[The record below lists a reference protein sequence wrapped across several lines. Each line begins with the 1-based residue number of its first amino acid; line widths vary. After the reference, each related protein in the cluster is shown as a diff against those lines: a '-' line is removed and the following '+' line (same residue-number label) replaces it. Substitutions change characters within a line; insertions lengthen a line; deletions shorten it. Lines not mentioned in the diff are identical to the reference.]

1 MRLPRNAQIWFP
13 GYAKARLRDTFRN
26 AKPERVWFAIGDHF
40 EPYWAHPTDQLAR
53 ERVDQWA
60 RLWPEIS
67 ARHQDSAGHR
77 PKYTFFYPQEEYR
90 EDLLETLAGMT
101 RQGIGDVEIH
111 IHHDGEGQQ
120 NFLDR
125 MSGFIETLHRRHG
138 LLRRHEGRLVF
149 GFIHGNWA
157 LDNSRPDGRW
167 CGLNNELT
175 LLRDLGCYA
184 DFTMPSGASPTQGR
198 ILNTIYWATDDP
210 ERPRSYDRGVPVEPG
225 RPGSGD
231 LLMVPGP
238 FCVRWSERLVP
249 RLEVGELAAYDRP
262 TPYRLKRWIDVAPR
276 IGGDVFVK
284 LFTHGTQERN
294 SKMLLLDGGLDE
306 AFRLAAAECRR
317 RGCEYRFVSTWEMRQ
332 AIDRAAAGS
341 AAHREEH
348 AHG

>member
-1 MRLPRNAQIWFP
+1 MIRLPRNAQIWFP
-13 GYAKARLRDTFRN
+13 GYAKARLRDAFRGER
-26 AKPERVWFAIGDHF
+26 KPGCVWLAIADHY
-40 EPYWAHPTDQLAR
+40 EPYWGQPSDETAR
-53 ERVDQWA
+53 ERVALWA
-60 RLWPEIS
+60 QRWPEI
-67 ARHQDSAGHR
+67 AERHRDSAGNR

-90 EDLLETLAGMT
+90 AELLDMLAGMT
-101 RQGIGDVEIH
+101 QAGIGDVEVH

-125 MSGFIETLHRRHG
+125 MSGFLETLDRRHG
-138 LLRRHEGRLVF
+138 LLRRHAGRLAF

-210 ERPRSYDRGVPVEPG
+210 ERPRSYDHGAAVEPG
-225 RPGSGD
+225 KPAAGD

-238 FCVRWSERLVP
+238 FCVRWTERLVP

-262 TPYRLKRWIDVAPR
+262 DAYRVKRWIDVAPR

-284 LFTHGTQERN
+284 LFTHGAQERN
-294 SKMLLLDGGLDE
+294 STALLLEGGLDE
-306 AFRLAAAECRR
+306 TFHLVAAECRR
-317 RGCEYRFVSTWEMRQ
+317 REYEYRFVSTWEMRM
-332 AIDRAAAGS
+332 AIDRAAALK
-341 AAHREEH
+341 EEPVH
-348 AHG
+348 A

>member
-1 MRLPRNAQIWFP
+1 MIRLPRNAQIWFP
-13 GYAKARLRDTFRN
+13 GYAKARLRDAFRGER
-26 AKPERVWFAIGDHF
+26 KPGCVWLAIADHY
-40 EPYWAHPTDQLAR
+40 EPYWGRPSDETAR
-53 ERVDQWA
+53 ERVALWA
-60 RLWPEIS
+60 YRWPEI
-67 ARHQDSAGHR
+67 AERHRDSAGNR

-90 EDLLETLAGMT
+90 AELLDLLAGMT
-101 RQGIGDVEIH
+101 QAGIGDVEVH

-125 MSGFIETLHRRHG
+125 MSGFLETLDRRHG
-138 LLRRHEGRLVF
+138 LLHRHEGRLAF

-210 ERPRSYDRGVPVEPG
+210 ERPRSYDHGAAVEPG
-225 RPGSGD
+225 NRAAGD

-238 FCVRWSERLVP
+238 FCVRWTERLVP

-262 TPYRLKRWIDVAPR
+262 DAYRVKRWIDVAPR

-284 LFTHGTQERN
+284 LFTHGAQERN
-294 SKMLLLDGGLDE
+294 STALLLEGGLDE
-306 AFRLAAAECRR
+306 TFRLTAAECRR
-317 RGCEYRFVSTWEMRQ
+317 RGYEYRFVSTWEMRM
-332 AIDRAAAGS
+332 AIDRAAALK
-341 AAHREEH
+341 EEPVH
-348 AHG
+348 A